1 MYGEVLPVNYLSWTC
16 VQLTVKL
23 LSVRWGTELEVTT
36 EIAVCSHLILPVL
49 MSSYA
54 VRHYKVEG
62 VVSMLSCLCVHVGV
76 YCDNGATTGSLWLSD
91 RLSNEPRSVL
101 GCSMP
106 DLLRSCRS
114 QSLGARLKTSGLQ
127 AVWHWLAN
135 LPVQYSSCATL
146 YGQLLA
152 FGGCDDSF
160 RNFST
165 AIHQYNPATD
175 TWEVI
180 SHMPTA
186 RSFSLVAVLPGNKL
200 MVVEGYTDHTDKVE
214 IQG

>member
-101 GCSMP
+101 ACSMA
-106 DLLRSCRS
+106 DLLQSCRS
-114 QSLGARLKTSGLQ
+114 QSLGARLTKTLLHISAILFHPNSVRIQPSPGERQSRPMKGILR
-127 AVWHWLAN
+127 
-135 LPVQYSSCATL
+135 L
-146 YGQLLA
+146 YYCWWNVESNMNIEHRRLIAIFFISLNTWRNASRLL
-152 FGGCDDSF
+152 F
-160 RNFST
+160 
-165 AIHQYNPATD
+165 I
-175 TWEVI
+175 I
-180 SHMPTA
+180 
-186 RSFSLVAVLPGNKL
+186 
-200 MVVEGYTDHTDKVE
+200 
-214 IQG
+214 